1 MLVSEWLQ
9 IRSMHGILINY
20 FTLWTTLGD
29 LEKTI
34 YIDIHGKS
42 CAQWASTEET
52 THSTTHVQPHK
63 MYTDKDLSQSLS
75 ISLSPSL
82 SLCLCLSL
90 SPSLFLA
97 LFHTLSSI
105 IHRHNICGQICKK
118 AVFKTYFIKR
128 FILITHHS
136 AV

>member
-63 MYTDKDLSQSLS
+63 MTKNNRYINENHKDLKMATENLN
-75 ISLSPSL
+75 
-82 SLCLCLSL
+82 
-90 SPSLFLA
+90 A
-97 LFHTLSSI
+97 TV
-105 IHRHNICGQICKK
+105 
-118 AVFKTYFIKR
+118 A
-128 FILITHHS
+128 
-136 AV
+136 